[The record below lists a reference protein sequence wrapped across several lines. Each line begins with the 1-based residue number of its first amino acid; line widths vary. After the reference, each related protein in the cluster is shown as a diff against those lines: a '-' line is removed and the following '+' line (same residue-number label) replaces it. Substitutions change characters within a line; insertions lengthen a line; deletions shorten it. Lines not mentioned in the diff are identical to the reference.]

1 MKKNVNIIGGGCAG
15 FSLAK
20 NLRNNK
26 NLRIKIYDKDH
37 NHEHYWG
44 FWNFNIVKDA
54 FNLSEKNWNKWKIIS
69 SNKEKTFF
77 SSKHAY
83 CALMRNRWINYCKK
97 LCKDAKVS
105 IINKRITENDNRL
118 YLGKKE
124 IAGDMIFDS
133 RQPKNEKNVMLQH
146 FYGLTVVSN
155 RKVFDDS
162 TAILMDFRWGL

>member
-1 MKKNVNIIGGGCAG
+1 
-15 FSLAK
+15 
-20 NLRNNK
+20 
-26 NLRIKIYDKDH
+26 
-37 NHEHYWG
+37 
-44 FWNFNIVKDA
+44 
-54 FNLSEKNWNKWKIIS
+54 
-69 SNKEKTFF
+69 
-77 SSKHAY
+77 
-83 CALMRNRWINYCKK
+83 MRNRWINYCKK

-162 TAILMDFRWGL
+162 TAILMDFRCDQSKEFISSICFHFQKRKL